1 MTRCFYFGCWN
12 EPGHYLFGR
21 GGSGVSYAAQEAIVY
36 FTDAEGK
43 RCHLDGSLAPR
54 KLRWPRSEA
63 DGQLCWAAQGRV
75 PGSHLEIRN
84 NSNEY
89 PQGHYLRH
97 VLDNGFTAVQWW
109 DRCQGDTRG
118 ACNSTILLA
127 GEHTAEE
134 MLEAGRRA
142 FPHVFENLER
152 GGPPGDNTDGSG
164 RPLRNQGR
172 VELVEIKPY
181 RPPTVERI
189 GSMKNLLGKTGP
201 APDNSQ
207 THMTK
212 P

>member
-12 EPGHYLFGR
+12 EPGHYLFGP
-21 GGSGVSYAAQEAIVY
+21 GGSPVSYAVQDLIVY
-36 FTDAEGK
+36 FTANDE
-43 RCHLDGSLAPR
+43 RHHLDGSLAPR
-54 KLRWPRSEA
+54 KLRWRGEH

-109 DRCQGDTRG
+109 DRCQGDKRG
-118 ACNSTILLA
+118 ACNSTILLE

-134 MLEAGRRA
+134 VLEAGRRA
-142 FPHVFENLER
+142 FPSVFENLER
-152 GGPPGDNTDGSG
+152 GGI
-164 RPLRNQGR
+164 
-172 VELVEIKPY
+172 ELVEIKPY

-189 GSMKNLLGKTGP
+189 GSMKNLLGKTGG
-201 APDNSQ
+201 APDASQ
-207 THMTK
+207 THQTK